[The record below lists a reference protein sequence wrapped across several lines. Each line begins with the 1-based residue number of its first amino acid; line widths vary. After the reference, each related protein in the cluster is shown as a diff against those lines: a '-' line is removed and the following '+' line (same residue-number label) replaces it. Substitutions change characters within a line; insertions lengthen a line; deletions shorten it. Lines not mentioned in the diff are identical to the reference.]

1 MVAPLAKDIVVYSN
15 GDADVT
21 EKMLAATEGKRVTVE
36 SRRIVAL
43 QRKDPER
50 PVVVVRFA
58 DGSTR
63 DEAFMVRLI
72 SFLTWV
78 RSIVF

>member
-1 MVAPLAKDIVVYSN
+1 MAPLAKDIVVYSN
-15 GDADVT
+15 GDTDVT
-21 EKMLAATEGKRVTVE
+21 EKMLAATEGKRATVE

-50 PVVVVRFA
+50 PEVVVRFA
-58 DGSTR
+58 DGSMR

-72 SFLTWV
+72 SFLT
-78 RSIVF
+78 